1 MKITFDIDGTLTNF
15 EKFILDNQNYI
26 TKKYN
31 IKLTNYDGY
40 DIDEMYEIKNKLI
53 EQNYTEKE
61 AENKANE
68 IMNKFWNKFYL
79 KYLLTPFRKGVKNT
93 LNSLKKYGN
102 EVIIITSRR
111 KACDKNLIGFFVRMS
126 TILKFRLSN
135 VKYSKLIFT
144 NSDEEKIEQLKNIKP
159 DIHIDDK
166 ESIINSLPSDIK
178 CMYISS
184 SYNKNIDEKKAV
196 KVDTYENWN
205 LINKIDKISVD
216 KKVENVV
223 TYPNIKN
230 TEFNYKLVKSIGTP
244 FVKFLYKPIIL
255 NKQNLVSDGP
265 VVYASNHRKTLDPF
279 FLVMSVDDAI
289 HWAALRRFFT
299 GEDSIFNNSKNPILC
314 KITSKLFH
322 GMGLIPVNRGGD
334 NHEMIDLTNYYLKNG
349 SNIGIFPEGTTN
361 KNPAN
366 REILEVK
373 NGAFRFAKDNNALI
387 QPISIVWFPKLKKIK
402 HRVII
407 NYGVPFT
414 MSNITIEEGKKIWTD
429 SVLKGIEENKQIID
443 NVVDSEK
450 RIKR

>member
-1 MKITFDIDGTLTNF
+1 MSFSTELKEEISKSEKLSNKEVVKYELMGYLMSSNISEEKNKI
-15 EKFILDNQNYI
+15 KFSTENE
-26 TKKYN
+26 YN
-31 IKLTNYDGY
+31 INRFARL
-40 DIDEMYEIKNKLI
+40 
-53 EQNYTEKE
+53 
-61 AENKANE
+61 
-68 IMNKFWNKFYL
+68 
-79 KYLLTPFRKGVKNT
+79 
-93 LNSLKKYGN
+93 
-102 EVIIITSRR
+102 
-111 KACDKNLIGFFVRMS
+111 
-126 TILKFRLSN
+126 LSN
-135 VKYSKLIFT
+135 CGIETYNINIQGKLFVIT
-144 NSDEEKIEQLKNIKP
+144 CPKVEIQIENLTIEQLKNIKP
-159 DIHIDDK
+159 DIHVDDK

-255 NKQNLVSDGP
+255 NKQNLVSNGP

-366 REILEVK
+366 GEILEVK